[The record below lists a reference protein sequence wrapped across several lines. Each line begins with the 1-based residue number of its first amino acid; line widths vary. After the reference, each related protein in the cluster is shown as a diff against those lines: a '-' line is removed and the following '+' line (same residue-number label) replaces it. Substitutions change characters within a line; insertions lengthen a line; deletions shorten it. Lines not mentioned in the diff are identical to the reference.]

1 MLDVANVSHSHRKTI
16 MSLCE
21 IQYGAH
27 VHTALPDCT
36 NSDSD
41 NVLSTETETLNSEA
55 TSLQLL
61 STKAINS

>member
-1 MLDVANVSHSHRKTI
+1 